1 MQTFSRIAGRS
12 ILEGG
17 RMMNK
22 QSFKSLLSFEFWQKF
37 GKALMVVIAVMPAA
51 GLMIS
56 LGKTIAMINPELG
69 FLVTTGGV
77 LEQIGWGVIGN
88 LHILF
93 ALAIGG
99 SWAKERAGGA
109 FAAGLSFILINR
121 ITGVM
126 FGVTGDMLKDP
137 EAKVKTLLGGSI
149 KVADYFTSVLESPA
163 LNMGVFVGIIAGF
176 VGATAFNK
184 YYNYRKLPDALSFFN
199 GKRFVPFVVILRSAI
214 VALILSFLWPVV
226 QTGINNFGI
235 WIANSKE
242 TAPIL
247 APFAFGT
254 LERLLLPF
262 GLHHM
267 LTIPINYT
275 QLGGTYEVLTGAAKG
290 TQVFGQDPLWLAWI
304 TDLGNTKVSDPATY
318 QHLLDTVTPARF
330 KVGQMIGSFGIL
342 MGVALAIYR
351 NVDPDKKHKYK
362 GMMIATAL
370 ATFLTG
376 VTEPIEYMFMFVA
389 MPLYL
394 VYAVVQGAA
403 FAMADIVNLRVHSFG
418 SIEFLTRTPMTIKA
432 GIGMDIINFIWVTV
446 LFAVIMY
453 FIANFMIQK
462 FNYATPGRN
471 GNYEQA
477 EGDVDASETSGSGK
491 VAAASQA
498 VNVINLL
505 GGRANIVD
513 VDACMTRLRVTVK
526 DETKVGTEEQWK
538 AEGAMGLVMKGQGV
552 QAIYGPKADV
562 LKSDIQDLLDSG
574 EVIPETL
581 PSQKTAVQQA
591 EVAFKGVT
599 EEVHSVAEGQV
610 IELEK
615 VQDPVFSQKMMG
627 DGFAVEPAN
636 GQIVSPVAGKV
647 TSVFPTKHAL
657 GLVTESGLEVLVH
670 IGLDTV
676 SLEGKPFTVKVEEGQ
691 TVAAGDLLVEADLD
705 AIREAGRATTTVV
718 VFTNGAAIQSVT
730 LTQTGQLPADA
741 VVAKVE
747 L

>member
-1 MQTFSRIAGRS
+1 MKDTFK
-12 ILEGG
+12 
-17 RMMNK
+17 NV
-22 QSFKSLLSFEFWQKF
+22 LSFEFWQKF

-56 LGKTIAMINPELG
+56 IGKSIVMINPT
-69 FLVTTGGV
+69 FAPLVVTGGI

-109 FAAGLSFILINR
+109 FAAGLAFILINR
-121 ITGVM
+121 ITGTI
-126 FGVTGDMLKDP
+126 FGVSGDMLKNP
-137 EAKVKTLLGGSI
+137 EAMVTTLFGGSI
-149 KVADYFTSVLESPA
+149 KVADYFISVMEAPA
-163 LNMGVFVGIIAGF
+163 LNMGVFVGIISGF
-176 VGATAFNK
+176 VGATAYNK
-184 YYNYRKLPDALSFFN
+184 YYNFRKLPDALSFFN

-214 VALILSFLWPVV
+214 AAILLAAFWPVV
-226 QTGINNFGI
+226 QTGINSFGI
-235 WIANSKE
+235 WIANSQE

-247 APFAFGT
+247 APFLYGT

-267 LTIPINYT
+267 LTIPMNYT
-275 QLGGTYEVLTGAAKG
+275 ALGGTYEILTGAAKG
-290 TQVFGQDPLWLAWI
+290 TQVFGQDPLWLAWV
-304 TDLGNTKVSDPATY
+304 TDLVNLKGTDASHY
-318 QHLLDTVTPARF
+318 QQLLDTVHPARF

-342 MGVALAIYR
+342 MGVIVAIYR
-351 NVDPDKKHKYK
+351 NVDADKKHQYK

-389 MPLYL
+389 TPMYL
-394 VYAVVQGAA
+394 VYSLVQGAA
-403 FAMADIVNLRVHSFG
+403 FAMADVVNLRMHSFG
-418 SIEFLTRTPMTIKA
+418 SIEFLTRTPIAISA
-432 GIGMDIINFIWVTV
+432 GIGMDIVNFVWVTV

-471 GNYEQA
+471 GNYETA
-477 EGDVDASETSGSGK
+477 EGSEEASSEVK
-491 VAAASQA
+491 VAAGSQA
-498 VNVINLL
+498 VNIINLL

-526 DETKVGTEEQWK
+526 DADRVGDAEQWK

-562 LKSDIQDLLDSG
+562 LKSDIQDILDSG
-574 EVIPETL
+574 EIIPETL
-581 PSQKTAVQQA
+581 PSQMTEAQQNT
-591 EVAFKGVT
+591 VHFKGLT
-599 EEVHSVAEGQV
+599 EEVYSVADGQV
-610 IELEK
+610 IALEQVK
-615 VQDPVFSQKMMG
+615 DPVFAQKMMG

-636 GQIVSPVAGKV
+636 GNIVSPVSGTV
-647 TSVFPTKHAL
+647 SSIFPTKHAL
-657 GLVTESGLEVLVH
+657 GLVTEAGLEVLVH

-676 SLEGKPFTVKVEEGQ
+676 SLEGKPFNVHVAEGQ
-691 TVAAGDLLVEADLD
+691 KVAAGDLLVTADLD
-705 AIREAGRATTTVV
+705 AIRAAGRETSTVV
-718 VFTNGAAIQSVT
+718 VFTNGDAIKSVK
-730 LTQTGQLPADA
+730 LEQTGSLAA
-741 VVAKVE
+741 KTAVAKVE

>member
-1 MQTFSRIAGRS
+1 MKATFK
-12 ILEGG
+12 
-17 RMMNK
+17 NV
-22 QSFKSLLSFEFWQKF
+22 LSFEFWQKF

-56 LGKTIAMINPELG
+56 IGKSIVMIDPNLAP
-69 FLVTTGGV
+69 LVITGGI

-109 FAAGLSFILINR
+109 FAAGLAFILINR
-121 ITGVM
+121 ITGAI
-126 FGVTGDMLKDP
+126 FGVTGDMLKNP
-137 EAKVKTLLGGSI
+137 EAMVTTFFGGSI
-149 KVADYFTSVLESPA
+149 KVADYFISVLEAPA
-163 LNMGVFVGIIAGF
+163 LNMGVFVGIISGF
-176 VGATAFNK
+176 VGATAYNK
-184 YYNYRKLPDALSFFN
+184 YYNFRKLPDALSFFN

-214 VALILSFLWPVV
+214 AAILLAAFWPVV

-235 WIANSKE
+235 WIANSQE
-242 TAPIL
+242 TAPVL
-247 APFAFGT
+247 APFLYGT

-267 LTIPINYT
+267 LTIPMNYT
-275 QLGGTYEVLTGAAKG
+275 ALGGTYEVLTGAAKG
-290 TQVFGQDPLWLAWI
+290 TQVFGQDPLWLAWV
-304 TDLGNTKVSDPATY
+304 TDLVNLKGSNADQY
-318 QHLLDTVTPARF
+318 QHLLTTVTPARF

-342 MGVALAIYR
+342 MGVIVAIYR
-351 NVDPDKKHKYK
+351 NVDADKKHQYK

-376 VTEPIEYMFMFVA
+376 VTEPIEYMFMFIA
-389 MPLYL
+389 TPLYL
-394 VYAVVQGAA
+394 VYSVVQGAA
-403 FAMADIVNLRVHSFG
+403 FAMADIVHLRVHSFG
-418 SIEFLTRTPMTIKA
+418 SIEFLTRTPLAINA
-432 GIGMDIINFIWVTV
+432 GIGMDIVNFIWVTV

-453 FIANFMIQK
+453 FIANFMIKK

-471 GNYEQA
+471 GNYETA
-477 EGDVDASETSGSGK
+477 EGASEEAAPGTPK

-498 VNVINLL
+498 VNIINLL

-526 DETKVGTEEQWK
+526 DADRVGTEEQWK

-562 LKSDIQDLLDSG
+562 LKSDIQDILDSG

-581 PSQKTAVQQA
+581 PSQMTETQQNT
-591 EVAFKGVT
+591 VHYKGVT
-599 EEVHSVAEGQV
+599 EEVYSVADGQV
-610 IELEK
+610 VALEQ
-615 VQDPVFSQKMMG
+615 VEDPVFAQKMMG

-636 GQIVSPVAGKV
+636 GNIVSPVTGTV
-647 TSVFPTKHAL
+647 SSIFPTKHAL
-657 GLVTESGLEVLVH
+657 GLVTDSGLEVLVH

-676 SLEGKPFTVKVEEGQ
+676 SLEGKPFTVHVSEGQ
-691 TVAAGDLLVEADLD
+691 KVAAGDLLVTADLD
-705 AIREAGRATTTVV
+705 AIREAERKTSTVV
-718 VFTNGAAIQSVT
+718 VFTNGDVLKSVK
-730 LTQTGQLPADA
+730 LEQTGSLAA
-741 VVAKVE
+741 KTAVAKVE